1 MLLSL
6 TGLSQTGTVTNGKGQ
21 AKVSFQLSG
30 DMPKFVQIYAAPAG
44 GSVGSASL
52 VLAVNVPSS
61 QTQYDETITL
71 PADVYTAV
79 YVCPRTGSQ
88 QQPDDETDDQPW
100 ETYCAVGYITVKS
113 KAAPPAGPLVPPV
126 ITVLNP
132 APATMQHGNQ
142 ITVLWSSPTQ
152 YDKFVLG
159 WTQNGVDMQPQDLPS
174 SPDPSGSGSW
184 IAPTIPG
191 AAYTFRVNGGIS
203 QFWNY
208 NYSAWG
214 PTASVTA
221 ALPYLRLR
229 AYLLNS
235 DVDLKVQQHLRSLMQ
250 QGQTLRSF
258 MKL

>member
-1 MLLSL
+1 MLLTL
-6 TGLSQTGTVTNGKGQ
+6 TGISQTGTVANGKGQ
-21 AKVSFQLSG
+21 AKVSFTLSG

-52 VLAVNVPSS
+52 VLAVNVQSS
-61 QTQYDETITL
+61 QTQYDETISL
-71 PADVYTAV
+71 PANVYYAV

-88 QQPDDETDDQPW
+88 QEPDDQTDGQSW
-100 ETYCAVGYITVKS
+100 ESYCAVGYITIKS
-113 KAAPPAGPLVPPV
+113 NAPSAEPLVPPV

-132 APATMQHGNQ
+132 EPATMQHDNQ
-142 ITVLWSSPTQ
+142 IAVLWSSPTQ
-152 YDKFVLG
+152 YNKFVLG
-159 WTQNGVDMQPQDLPS
+159 WTQNGVDMQPQDLPLAN
-174 SPDPSGSGSW
+174 PSGSGSW
-184 IAPTIPG
+184 SAPTIPG
-191 AAYTFRVNGGIS
+191 AAYTFHVNGGIS

-214 PTASVTA
+214 PTVSVTA
-221 ALPYLRLR
+221 ALPYMSLR

-235 DVDLKVQQHLRSLMQ
+235 DVNLKVQQSLRSLMQ